1 MVKNNVLIIGLGLL
15 GTSLAMALKSE
26 AKYRVYGYTRRRE
39 VIEWAVDNEIIE
51 ADSLKDLLFLL
62 READIIVLALP
73 IPATVEFLS
82 KHAGDLKKSCVLTDV
97 GSTKKSFMQAAEKYL
112 IPEGVRF
119 VGSHP
124 MAGTEKSGPFNAF
137 KTLYD
142 NADVFICKSDI
153 VDNGDAVDIIS
164 DLWKSI
170 SCRVV
175 QISTDEHDKLVA
187 KTSHVAHILASAL
200 TISVLDYGDKSDNF
214 HGCAS
219 GFRDTSRTA
228 SSDPVMWREIV
239 ELNREAVLEALD
251 KFEFEYGKFRAAIEN
266 CNFVAFEEEF
276 ARGRA
281 LRGEWLEYMK
291 SKESK
296 NG

>member
-1 MVKNNVLIIGLGLL
+1 MKNNVLIIGLGLL
-15 GTSLAMALKSE
+15 GTSLAMALK
-26 AKYRVYGYTRRRE
+26 ATKKYHVRGYTRRRE
-39 VIEWAVDNEIIE
+39 IIEWAVDKEIIE
-51 ADSLKDLLFLL
+51 VDSLDDLLSLL
-62 READIIVLALP
+62 KKSDIVVLALP
-73 IPATVEFLS
+73 IPATVEFL
-82 KHAGDLKKSCVLTDV
+82 KQHACDFKKSCVVTDI
-97 GSTKKSFMQAAEKYL
+97 GSTKKSFMLTAQEYL
-112 IPEGVRF
+112 TPAGINF

-142 NADVFICKSDI
+142 NADVFICKSNDENCDDSAKL
-153 VDNGDAVDIIS
+153 VS
-164 DLWKSI
+164 DMWSAI

-175 QISTDEHDKLVA
+175 QISADEHDKLVA

-239 ELNREAVLEALD
+239 ELNRDAVLEALD
-251 KFEFEYGKFRAAIEN
+251 KFEFEYSKFRNAIEN
-266 CNFVAFEEEF
+266 RDFAAFEEEF
-276 ARGRA
+276 AHGRE

-291 SKESK
+291 SKEKK